1 MTPLRSGASVVG
13 RLAAGLSGFS
23 IVFCLLLGIAAPA
36 SALDFTAE
44 EERRILRHGPWP
56 SASQPDPSNRVSG
69 KPGAIEF
76 GRALFF
82 DPRLSVSGTV
92 SCATCHQPDRA
103 WTDGLPRS
111 RGHQTVDR
119 NALSLFNLRFN
130 RWFGWDGA
138 QDSLWAQNLRP
149 LLDRREMG
157 VGPGGAARLV
167 RSDRQLSCGYRQAFG
182 EAPGADDS
190 RVFVDLGK
198 ALAAFLETQV
208 TGRTPFDDFR
218 DALARDDATGLTRY
232 PAAAQRGLRLFIGRG
247 NCAFCHFGPAFT
259 NGEFADAGVPHF
271 VEPGRVD
278 PGRHGGIR
286 KLRESPYTLLGRFND
301 DAGRSTAAKTRYV
314 DLRQSNFGEFRVPG
328 LRNVALTAPYMHA
341 GSLATLADVAHH
353 YSTLDEERLHAGGER
368 ILRRLDL
375 SSART
380 GRSRRLSRN
389 LTEREPRH
397 ESAEDTG
404 NRPLPIAQRLT
415 RNESNEG
422 DTVARR

>member
-1 MTPLRSGASVVG
+1 MTLQRFGATV
-13 RLAAGLSGFS
+13 AAGLSGFAIAICMLS
-23 IVFCLLLGIAAPA
+23 GIAAPA
-36 SALDFTAE
+36 TALDFTAE

-56 SASQPDPSNRVSG
+56 PALQPDPSNRVSG

-119 NALSLFNLRFN
+119 NAPSLFNLRFN

-149 LLDRREMG
+149 LLDGREMG
-157 VGPGGAARLV
+157 IGPGGAARLV
-167 RSDRQLSCGYRQAFG
+167 HSDRQLSCGYRLAFG
-182 EAPGADDS
+182 EAPGADDAGI
-190 RVFVDLGK
+190 FVDLGK
-198 ALAAFLETQV
+198 ALAAFLEPQV
-208 TGRTPFDDFR
+208 TGRTPFDEFH
-218 DALARDDATGLTRY
+218 DALALNDAAGQARY
-232 PAAAQRGLRLFIGRG
+232 PAAAKRGLRLFIGRG

-286 KLRESPYTLLGRFND
+286 KLRQSPYTLLGRFND
-301 DAGRSTAAKTRYV
+301 DAERSTAAKTRYV

-328 LRNVALTAPYMHA
+328 LRSVALTAPYMHA
-341 GSLATLADVAHH
+341 GSLETLADVVHH

-375 SSART
+375 SAREQSDLVAFLET
-380 GRSRRLSRN
+380 
-389 LTEREPRH
+389 LTEKEPRH
-397 ESAEDTG
+397 EFVEETG
-404 NRPLPIAQRLT
+404 NALCR
-415 RNESNEG
+415 
-422 DTVARR
+422 